1 MLGSINSLIE
11 KLLSISIGS
20 SYMCKRILAPQ
31 IGESDRVGVAISHLS
46 DANHFEQVE
55 SLDEE
60 SPIFVLSAGWGSG
73 STLVQRLIISSGEAL
88 IWGEPLD
95 LAVPV
100 HRLAETVAPIRDGW
114 PPEAHYVSD
123 YRPTELSRGWIANMI
138 PDISRFRCAHKEFL
152 SCWLNHEV
160 GDFTYQ
166 RWGLKEVRLTIDHAK
181 YLKWLYPN
189 AKFVFVYR
197 DLYSC
202 YLSCRNKPWT
212 SVWPN
217 YRATPIVA
225 FAHHWRY
232 LLSGFVERHQE
243 VDGILVKYEDL
254 CSGEYPIT
262 ALQEY
267 LGLGSIDTDLLKKK
281 VGGRSAN
288 RHPLIYPEKLILDGI
303 AGDLR
308 KQMGYK

>member
-1 MLGSINSLIE
+1 MVGSINLLME
-11 KLLSISIGS
+11 KLLLISIGS
-20 SYMCKRILAPQ
+20 TFICNRVLAPQ
-31 IGESDRVGVAISHLS
+31 ISQSGRVGVAIDYLS
-46 DANHFEQVE
+46 ETKRLEKSED
-55 SLDEE
+55 LDED
-60 SPIFVLSAGWGSG
+60 SPIFVLSAGWGAG

-95 LAVPV
+95 HAAPIQ
-100 HRLAETVAPIRDGW
+100 RLAETVAPLREDW

-123 YRPTELSRGWIANMI
+123 YSPLELSKSWIANMI

-152 SCWLNHEV
+152 TLWLNHDH
-160 GDFTYQ
+160 GSSYH

-181 YLKWLYPN
+181 YLKWLYPK
-189 AKFVFVYR
+189 AKFVFLYR
-197 DLYSC
+197 DLYSS
-202 YLSCRNKPWT
+202 YLSCRNDPWT

-217 YRATPIVA
+217 YKATPIVA

-232 LLSGFVERHQE
+232 LLGGFVERHQE

-254 CSGEYPIT
+254 CNGDYPLA

-267 LGLGSIDTDLLKKK
+267 LGLSSIDTGLLEKK

-308 KQMGYK
+308 KKLGYK